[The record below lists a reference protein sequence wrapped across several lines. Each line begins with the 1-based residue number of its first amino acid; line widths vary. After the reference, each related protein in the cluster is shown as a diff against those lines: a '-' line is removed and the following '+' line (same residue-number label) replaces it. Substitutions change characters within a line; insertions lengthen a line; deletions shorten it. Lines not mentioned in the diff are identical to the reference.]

1 MVNAEKVKDFFF
13 RNFGYFI
20 VALVSG
26 IYIAT
31 ALFKIDETG
40 KTVGQIIADGALVFF
55 LGVFVARVMDLQG
68 IITGDRDERVIKTIE
83 VHGETVMKISPY
95 IDKLDDWCKIKN
107 EENLRVQRTR
117 ILATEGLKYDD
128 YFNKDGSAKDIKADE
143 NKLNDK
149 LLRKTEKRRIACFRK
164 ALHLKLTPLS
174 AGELTSEGA
183 KKQDPYNFGR
193 TKEQYEKQVSIKDTV
208 SKLCLALI
216 FGYYTVKAIEEFS
229 FVALL
234 WNCLQVGLFL
244 IMGAIKMIRSY
255 IFITDEYRGRIV
267 KKTNNLEMFYN
278 YIQNEKSEEVPSE
291 TEVKGNGKLQINV

>member
-1 MVNAEKVKDFFF
+1 MTTEKVKDFFF
-13 RNFGYFI
+13 RNLGYII
-20 VALVSG
+20 VALVST

-40 KTVGQIIADGALVFF
+40 KTVGQIIADGTLVFF
-55 LGVFVARVMDLQG
+55 LGVFINRVFDLQG

-83 VHGETVMKISPY
+83 VHGETVMKISPH
-95 IDKLDDWCKIKN
+95 IDKLDDWCKVKN

-117 ILATEGLKYDD
+117 ILASEGLKYDD

-143 NKLNDK
+143 EKLKNKLLK
-149 LLRKTEKRRIACFRK
+149 KTEKRRIACFNK

-174 AGELTSEGA
+174 AGELTSEGT

-193 TKEQYEKQVSIKDTV
+193 TKEQYEKQVALKDII
-208 SKLCLALI
+208 SKICIAII
-216 FGYYTVKAIEEFS
+216 FGYYTVKAIEDFS
-229 FVALL
+229 YVALL

-244 IMGAIKMIRSY
+244 IMGTIKMIRSY

-278 YIQNEKSEEVPSE
+278 YIQNEKSEEPHSE
-291 TEVKGNGKLQINV
+291 KAEVEDNGKL